1 MESNELLKSFRI
13 ERGVTQTDLS
23 DGISTR
29 NTLGSYET
37 KGKSINYQVLRQ
49 YLDRLNVSIEEF
61 DYLSSEDLNS
71 NKKNISTTLAKMYY
85 RQDFEGLQQ
94 MIRKLEKRYDST
106 KDFYYFHL
114 LAQYTL
120 ALDKEGVMS
129 INQSERSYFS
139 DKIKL
144 YLSKIDTWGQ
154 FEAAL
159 FINFMYIFETEY
171 VVHML
176 SYIGQ
181 KSPVYSTLYKKYR
194 LLEKMHLNAMYL
206 LYERQEFHLV
216 TVIISSFK
224 TIIDK
229 DDLKSKVIISF
240 FEGVFEEDEPK
251 KNLALKVLRTF
262 DMDAHADYLVTLCG

>member
-106 KDFYYFHL
+106 NDFYYFHL

-120 ALDKEGVMS
+120 ALDKEGAIL

-206 LYERQEFHLV
+206 LYERKEFQLAA
-216 TVIISSFK
+216 VIISSFK
-224 TIIDK
+224 AIIDK

-251 KNLALKVLRTF
+251 KNLALQVLRTF